1 MTTTKIPSL
10 GISCASITLLSKSR
24 RRPVAMG
31 VVVGVV
37 FVGGVV
43 FVVGDELLLLFS
55 PILSYVLLD
64 LEEEGSSVAA
74 EVILEV
80 ESLL

>member
-1 MTTTKIPSL
+1 M
-10 GISCASITLLSKSR
+10 A
-24 RRPVAMG
+24 VG

-43 FVVGDELLLLFS
+43 VVVGDELLLLFS

>member
-10 GISCASITLLSKSR
+10 GISCASIALLPKSR
-24 RRPVAMG
+24 RRPVAVG
-31 VVVGVV
+31 VMVGVV

-43 FVVGDELLLLFS
+43 VVVGDELLLLFS

-64 LEEEGSSVAA
+64 LEEEDSSVAA